1 MKFIYQGEKPCV
13 ILFGDA
19 CDMGA
24 YCTDLNYFD
33 IKPELII
40 TDAESFDD
48 TWRGIPV
55 RPFATIREYVG
66 ISNMV
71 IVPIKQMAALHNAQT
86 GRTGRQASKCR
97 RA

>member
-55 RPFATIREYVG
+55 RPFATIREYIG

-71 IVPIKQMAALHNAQT
+71 IVPINRWPRSRPQT

>member
-40 TDAESFDD
+40 TDAEKTTHGAAF
-48 TWRGIPV
+48 PCV
-55 RPFATIREYVG
+55 R
-66 ISNMV
+66 
-71 IVPIKQMAALHNAQT
+71 L
-86 GRTGRQASKCR
+86 RQ
-97 RA
+97 

>member
-48 TWRGIPV
+48 TWRGIRCV
-55 RPFATIREYVG
+55 
-66 ISNMV
+66 
-71 IVPIKQMAALHNAQT
+71 
-86 GRTGRQASKCR
+86 
-97 RA
+97 